1 MTRTVARKLA
11 PLPLTLWVVTTIVF
25 VVLRVLPGSAVD
37 TIVSQGVASDQRAK
51 IIESLDLNDSI
62 LQQYVTYLGQVVHLN
77 TGVSFFSGTSVS
89 SLVKSSMPVTI
100 ELTVASTV
108 IMVVVGV
115 TLGALA
121 ARTRGTRLDSLSRFV
136 ATVFFSMPW
145 FWFGILLIIVFG
157 VWMGILPTFGRLPPD
172 VDYQPTTNFILI
184 DAVIQGRPDLILPW
198 LEYLVLPAMTVG
210 LTTAGF
216 VMRISR
222 GSFIEAAREDFVRT
236 ARMKGLDERGIFRHH
251 VLRNA
256 SLPIVTI
263 VGLQFGALLGGAVIT
278 EVVFSYPGVG
288 QMMVDAIIKRD
299 YPVVQ
304 GGALTI
310 AVLYILVNTLTDI
323 SYLYLDPRL
332 RRK

>member
-1 MTRTVARKLA
+1 MTRIIARKLA
-11 PLPLTLWVVTTIVF
+11 PLPVTLWVVTTIVF
-25 VVLRVLPGSAVD
+25 LVLRVLPGSAVD
-37 TIVSQGVASDQRAK
+37 TIVSQGVSSDQRAK
-51 IIESLDLNDSI
+51 IIASLHLNDSI
-62 LQQYVTYLGQVVHLN
+62 LQQYVAYLGQVIHLN
-77 TGVSFFSGTSVS
+77 TGVSFYSGASVG
-89 SLVKSSMPVTI
+89 SLVKDAMPVTI
-100 ELTVASTV
+100 ELTVASTI
-108 IMVVVGV
+108 IMVLVGV
-115 TLGALA
+115 TLGIVA
-121 ARTRGTRLDSLSRFV
+121 ANSQGRKLDAGSRFI

-157 VWMGILPTFGRLPPD
+157 VWMGVLPTFGRLPPS
-172 VDYQPTTNFILI
+172 VDYRPTTNFILI
-184 DAVIQGRPDLILPW
+184 DAVIQGRFDLIGPW
-198 LEYLVLPAMTVG
+198 LEYLILPALTIG

-222 GSFIEAAREDFVRT
+222 GSFIETAREDFVRT
-236 ARMKGLDERGIFRHH
+236 ARMKGRDERGIFRHH
-251 VLRNA
+251 ILRNA

-288 QMMVDAIIKRD
+288 QMMVNAIIKRD

-310 AVLYILVNTLTDI
+310 AFLYILVNTLTDI

-332 RRK
+332 RRQ